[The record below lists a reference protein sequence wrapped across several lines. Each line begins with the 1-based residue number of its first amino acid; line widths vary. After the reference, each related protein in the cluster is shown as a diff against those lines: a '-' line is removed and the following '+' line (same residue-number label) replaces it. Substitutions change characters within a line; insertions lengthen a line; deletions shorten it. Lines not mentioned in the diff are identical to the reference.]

1 MTHSIENAIA
11 SIQDK
16 SLTAGCAD
24 APDIAISQMG
34 PQPFSLAYEG
44 EARTEMISSGFM
56 QDFPTVIVQ
65 HHVSSVILPDSIA
78 RAAALR
84 DPFLR
89 ALRDDPTLG
98 GTCATIVSIRR
109 KFGEMKFGTIQTIG
123 YQYEIGLKLF
133 VEDAS

>member
-1 MTHSIENAIA
+1 MVHNIEDAIA
-11 SIQDK
+11 DLQDK

-44 EARTEMISSGFM
+44 EATTDTISSGFM
-56 QDFPTVIVQ
+56 MDFPTVIVQ
-65 HHVSSVILPDSIA
+65 HHVSNIILPDSIA

-98 GTCATIVSIRR
+98 GTVASITTVRR
-109 KFGEMKFGTIQTIG
+109 KFGEMKFGTMTTIG
-123 YQYEIGLKLF
+123 YQYEIGLKLI
-133 VEDAS
+133 VEDPT